1 MKSKLILLSL
11 IVFGI
16 VLLVLYEGNTFS
28 AGNLFSEQVRLETKE
43 ISLLSTEESFT
54 DKKQIDQFFDCMDK
68 VKVRKLVSAP
78 AVDGGIS
85 LKIVTASSS
94 LSVHITGKY
103 ISVDGAVYRTS
114 QDISDEIHEIF
125 RQ

>member
-1 MKSKLILLSL
+1 MKSKVILFSL
-11 IVFGI
+11 IVIGI

-28 AGNLFSEQVRLETKE
+28 AGDLFPEEVRLETKE

-68 VKVRKLVSAP
+68 VKVRKSISAP
-78 AVDGGIS
+78 TVDGGIS
-85 LKIVTASSS
+85 LKIATASSS

-103 ISVDGAVYRTS
+103 ISVDGDVYRTS
-114 QDISDEIHEIF
+114 QDISDEIHGIF
-125 RQ
+125 RP